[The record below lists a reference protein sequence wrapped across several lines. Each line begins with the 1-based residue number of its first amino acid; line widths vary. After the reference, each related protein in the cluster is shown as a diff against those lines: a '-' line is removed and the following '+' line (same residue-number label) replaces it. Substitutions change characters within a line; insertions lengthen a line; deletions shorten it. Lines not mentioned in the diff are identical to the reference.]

1 MFDVFLAWQQEAEK
15 LENGEITKELTDT
28 QNQLAL
34 CFSDNQSV
42 LPKRC
47 HGENHSVKNLVF
59 STAYSV

>member
-1 MFDVFLAWQQEAEK
+1 MALQLPEVIWTK
-15 LENGEITKELTDT
+15 KELTDT

-47 HGENHSVKNLVF
+47 HGENQAVKNLVF
-59 STAYSV
+59 STVYDV